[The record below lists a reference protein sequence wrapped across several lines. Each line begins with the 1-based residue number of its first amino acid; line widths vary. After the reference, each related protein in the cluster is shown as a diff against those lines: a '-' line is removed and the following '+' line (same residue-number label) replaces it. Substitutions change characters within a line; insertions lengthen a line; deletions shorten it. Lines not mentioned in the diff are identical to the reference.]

1 MLALTGWALKSEA
14 LITFGLGGSPM
25 QITTATTAL
34 LIHFAIIAARLQRFN
49 WFKICLGFALLIA
62 VDAFQANAQSGSS
75 IFHTLFNNVFYVE
88 PDAQPGLMSIQSSMN
103 FILAI
108 AISSFLLLSQSL
120 VKVRLGYLIAAIP
133 LLRVFFLIIVK
144 ITAGVTVYNPVWLG
158 TGMSLPTM
166 LAVMFIYLSLFL
178 ELLSRRPQLYHPL
191 LAGLIAIF
199 GLIVSL
205 LPPRVRTLTYTG
217 QNNYGVENVPDEFL
231 RLIQYDLLAITAGIF
246 VLVIA
251 LIWLIHTE
259 LAKSE
264 LAQKIADDLDQ
275 NRNLLISAASH
286 DIASPVRMMGQ
297 LIEIV
302 QEDVKQGNYSE
313 AQTSLS
319 LLRDRVDYIAASV
332 DSLINFSKMS
342 TQRFTREDCD
352 LKSCIANALENAD
365 PYQKALIE
373 ADVDNVSVKIEKM
386 PLMRVVQ
393 NLVRNAVVHH
403 DHKDPCVYVT
413 VRKHGNELH
422 LSIVDDGP
430 GIPED
435 LQSEVFEPKVSH
447 STSGSVKGHG
457 LGLTSVTNLLA
468 ILGGELKLT
477 SPVQDGRGTRFD
489 VRIPLQ
495 D

>member
-1 MLALTGWALKSEA
+1 
-14 LITFGLGGSPM
+14 
-25 QITTATTAL
+25 
-34 LIHFAIIAARLQRFN
+34 
-49 WFKICLGFALLIA
+49 
-62 VDAFQANAQSGSS
+62 
-75 IFHTLFNNVFYVE
+75 
-88 PDAQPGLMSIQSSMN
+88 
-103 FILAI
+103 
-108 AISSFLLLSQSL
+108 
-120 VKVRLGYLIAAIP
+120 
-133 LLRVFFLIIVK
+133 
-144 ITAGVTVYNPVWLG
+144 
-158 TGMSLPTM
+158 MSLPTM

-178 ELLSRRPQLYHPL
+178 KMLSRRPQLYHPV
-191 LAGLIAIF
+191 LAGLIAVF
-199 GLIVSL
+199 GLIIGL
-205 LPPRVRTLTYTG
+205 LPARVRTLTYTG

-246 VLVIA
+246 VLLVA
-251 LIWLIHTE
+251 LIWLVHTE
-259 LAKSE
+259 LTKSE

-275 NRNLLISAASH
+275 NRSLLISAASH

-302 QEDVKQGNYSE
+302 QEDVKQGNYCE

-365 PYQKALIE
+365 PYRKAHIE
-373 ADVDNVSVKIEKM
+373 ADVDVVSIRIEKM

-403 DHKDPCVYVT
+403 DHNDPCVYVT
-413 VRKHGNELH
+413 ARKHGHELH
-422 LSIVDDGP
+422 VSIVDDGP
-430 GIPED
+430 GISEN
-435 LQSEVFEPKVSH
+435 LQSEVFKPKVSH

-468 ILGGELKLT
+468 ILGGEIKLT
-477 SPVQDGRGTRFD
+477 SPVQDGRGTKFD